1 MPTALE
7 LKKQYGLVA
16 DDVPTEEAVKDI
28 PESAQERVTGGNLLM
43 EAIGNVPSSAIK
55 FGKDML
61 APIFSPIQTAKDI
74 TAVGSSVVSLLKPG
88 EQGNEELARQVGQF
102 YADRYGGLE
111 NIKRTFAEDPVGF
124 FADAG
129 LILTGAGGA
138 ARVAGKAGTVAEKV
152 STAGRLIDPTT
163 LASKAI
169 TTPLEAG
176 GKVARQIVGT
186 ATGVG
191 TQPYRRAFEAG
202 LQRPIIEAG
211 QSAEE
216 IAKATKE
223 AQELNRNF
231 TQAMRGGVD
240 EIRIVSEAK
249 EGLNVLKE
257 NRREAFQLGEAEQF
271 PVLKEIKVDAD
282 TKKKITSLVN
292 DYIQKSKGGNRISAI
307 RPKGET
313 AKVLQDIQNV
323 LKQANQAD
331 DVTDLSKLAQQ
342 LNEVGEGIDFS
353 KGTQSAA
360 FSTIKRQLEDVI
372 SGIEGVPVG
381 YKDYIKVY
389 GQQTDEINTILRELG
404 VGEKRST
411 QAAFNK
417 ISRAIRNPRSA
428 LGKTLQ
434 LLPEETVQRLDT
446 LVSGYLLSEALP
458 PGLTRSLT
466 AGLVGGGVIGGGIAP
481 LSALPALGLVS
492 PRLTGEA
499 TRAIGQARRGI
510 SAVTPNRFTAGL
522 LRQVGAQQEEMERQ
536 GLL

>member
-7 LKKQYGLVA
+7 LKRQYGLVT
-16 DDVPTEEAVKDI
+16 DDIPTEEAVKDI

-138 ARVAGKAGTVAEKV
+138 ARIAGKAGTVAEKV

-176 GKVARQIVGT
+176 GRVARQIVGT

-191 TQPYRRAFEAG
+191 TQPYKQALLG
-202 LQRPIIEAG
+202 G
-211 QSAEE
+211 QE
-216 IAKATKE
+216 
-223 AQELNRNF
+223 F
-231 TQAMRGGVD
+231 TSAMRGRVD
-240 EIRIVSEAK
+240 ETQIVSEAK

-257 NRREAFQLGEAEQF
+257 NRRDAFQLGEAEQF
-271 PVLKEIKVDAD
+271 PVLKQIKVEAN

-323 LKQANQAD
+323 LKQANQAN

-372 SGIEGVPVG
+372 SGVEGVPVG
-381 YKDYIKVY
+381 YKDYVKVY

-417 ISRAIRNPRSA
+417 LSRAIRNPRSA

-434 LLPEETVQRLDT
+434 LLPEETVQRLDS

-510 SAVTPNRFTAGL
+510 GAVTPSRTTAGL